1 MGDKELASG
10 TSSAGHML
18 ASLWLEPL
26 VSQGSQ
32 EVFLVNVLRDSHQK
46 LIDFHISSPT
56 VSPKGISKGKLKK
69 MTENAKCMKSRLV

>member
-32 EVFLVNVLRDSHQK
+32 VFLVPPPTPTYLLRLHIYISAFFLMVL
-46 LIDFHISSPT
+46 LCLCVVVF
-56 VSPKGISKGKLKK
+56 V
-69 MTENAKCMKSRLV
+69 CVF